1 MHGSV
6 CLLSKYF
13 DHFLNG
19 ENLEELDISS
29 ASSTDNIFSN
39 KKTLSTG
46 WTGTCPLVNFY
57 DTIYSNYSTQF
68 TSLVNEFNTEHNSLL
83 NLHPF

>member
-6 CLLSKYF
+6 RLLSKYF
-13 DHFLNG
+13 FHFLNG

-29 ASSTDNIFSN
+29 ASGTDNIFSN
-39 KKTLSTG
+39 KQILSTG

-57 DTIYSNYSTQF
+57 DTMYSNYST
-68 TSLVNEFNTEHNSLL
+68 
-83 NLHPF
+83 